1 MTGEHLR
8 SCRPKWTALESDLVD
23 AQGLEH
29 VYCVCQQVCG
39 ALVEI
44 VRRCPDGQAALENGY
59 MEYLNE
65 DRKQWWELRRDIC
78 VGLPRH
84 VCQLITPSLD
94 AVSALVAQQPVAGS
108 NSPAS
113 SSVDGS
119 RASAGVG
126 GSGDNGSDDNSGG
139 GSHGSGGSDSR
150 NAPVAAAEDAAAARK
165 RADDAMAALLVRL
178 SSACFVACS
187 EMEVPLL
194 WTPFS

>member
-1 MTGEHLR
+1 
-8 SCRPKWTALESDLVD
+8 
-23 AQGLEH
+23 
-29 VYCVCQQVCG
+29 VCLQVCG

-44 VRRCPDGQAALENGY
+44 VRRCPDGQAALETGY

-108 NSPAS
+108 NSAAS
-113 SSVDGS
+113 SSGADGAGGRAGSNGS

-126 GSGDNGSDDNSGG
+126 GSGDNGSDDSSGG

-178 SSACFVACS
+178 SCACSIACS